1 MQMGVTLKSNKVY
14 VRDVERLR
22 ERLADYESEGVEFN
36 LREEGARWTLELEHA
51 EDDLEV
57 WDSPR
62 AVKVEDLLD
71 VEADPDDDDY
81 SEAEAEVWAEKGEEG
96 FLSLLGEL
104 AQHVESA
111 LLILV
116 GEGTELEGYR
126 YSAQAWLVQPGAKE
140 VATLRVSS

>member
-1 MQMGVTLKSNKVY
+1 MKMGVTLKSNKVY

-22 ERLADYESEGVEFN
+22 ERLADYEWEGVEFN
-36 LREEGARWTLELEHA
+36 LREEGARWTLALEHA

-57 WDSPR
+57 WDLPR
-62 AVKVEDLLD
+62 ALKVEDLLD
-71 VEADPDDDDY
+71 VEADPDDEDC
-81 SEAEAEVWAEKGEEG
+81 EEEAEVWAEKGEAG
-96 FLSLLGEL
+96 LLSLLGEL
-104 AQHVESA
+104 APHVESA

-116 GEGTELEGYR
+116 GEGSEFDGFH